1 MLDAIYIYENALEG
15 NIDLDTTKKYTK
27 NFKVLYSAGLEK
39 HKIGDMISLRDL
51 VKYAIKKYG
60 SENFKVE
67 ILEIASSLEELIF
80 LEKYYIKF
88 FNSISPFGYNLTEG
102 GETFGRSE
110 EGKKSFFEEKRG
122 KGSIGRPRKTN
133 LDELTYEELQALV
146 DIQHEV
152 IESLK
157 KKRALVKGK

>member
-1 MLDAIYIYENALEG
+1 MHKLSVDQKESLLKNKNVEKITDMHVVFTSTFKLIAIEDYLKGKSPDLIFQG
-15 NIDLDTTKKYTK
+15 NGIEPSWFIKDYCRSLVKKWKKKY
-27 NFKVLYSAGLEK
+27 FK
-39 HKIGDMISLRDL
+39 
-51 VKYAIKKYG
+51 
-60 SENFKVE
+60 
-67 ILEIASSLEELIF
+67 
-80 LEKYYIKF
+80 
-88 FNSISPFGYNLTEG
+88 
-102 GETFGRSE
+102 